1 MIIDKKHFYDSYREN
16 FGVIKDPVVKALDF
30 LLDKFDAS
38 EVFSTKARI
47 SYALATIKR
56 ETAETFEPVSE
67 GYWIKGDRLG
77 KLYNYYRE
85 HNPGALTTIFPN
97 GRREPAYYGRG
108 IIQITHNFNYNKFT
122 NILKIDLLNS
132 PHHALDPD
140 IAFKIMEYGMENGS
154 FTGKKLSDYFTDD
167 GYDFVKA
174 RRIIN
179 GVDAAKEIAHNAEL
193 FMSCIRF
200 VEREKNAD
208 AFKGEDKEVS
218 PEPKPA
224 EIG

>member
-1 MIIDKKHFYDSYREN
+1 MIIDKKHFYDSYREI

-77 KLYNYYRE
+77 KLYAYYQS
-85 HNPGALTTIFPN
+85 HNPGALTTIFPT
-97 GRREPAYYGRG
+97 GKREPAYYGRG
-108 IIQITHNFNYNKFT
+108 YVQLTHNFNYNKFT
-122 NILKIDLLNS
+122 NILKIDLLNR
-132 PHHALDPD
+132 PQEALDRE
-140 IAFKIMEYGMENGS
+140 IAFKIMEFGMENGS
-154 FTGKKLSDYFTDD
+154 YTGKKLSNYFTD
-167 GYDFVKA
+167 GTYDFYNA
-174 RRIIN
+174 RKIIN
-179 GVDAAKEIAHNAEL
+179 GLDAASEIADNAEK
-193 FMSCIRF
+193 FMHCINF
-200 VEREKNAD
+200 IEKPAE
-208 AFKGEDKEVS
+208 AFEGEDREVN

-224 EIG
+224 EVI